1 MPGFANLDRNAS
13 NSVVSWRLLCSEFHK
28 APSNIVIGVRR
39 WSTGDAKMS
48 LEAQAAVAIMTDRN
62 GGILMR
68 VSSSQRYLEDAE
80 DMRDPAVAVA
90 RRGKR
95 PIPGKPEGRG
105 KKHGRAARAAA
116 TTIPAHS
123 AVSVD
128 SPVITDDAEPNAT
141 AASNINVPESLLTTG
156 GIEAS
161 PAPVESPLVTHTDA
175 PASSHMS
182 IPLDVNGNISA
193 PSGSAFNPF
202 ITAESSALQS
212 LAPMNNFPP
221 TYQPQ
226 NPSSSRSVSAP
237 QLRQLYGYGD
247 LMSAYQGT
255 LQPDSLG
262 SSSFDAQRSYGPSQ
276 QSYGPSQQ
284 SYGPSQQSHGLLQQG
299 YSPSQQNFNSQD
311 FSAASHTGPDIWR
324 VSTGSNFPP

>member
-1 MPGFANLDRNAS
+1 
-13 NSVVSWRLLCSEFHK
+13 
-28 APSNIVIGVRR
+28 
-39 WSTGDAKMS
+39 MS

-62 GGILMR
+62 RGILMR
-68 VSSSQRYLEDAE
+68 DAE
-80 DMRDPAVAVA
+80 DMRDPAVAVT

-105 KKHGRAARAAA
+105 KKHGRVAWAAA

-128 SPVITDDAEPNAT
+128 SPVITDDTEPNAT
-141 AASNINVPESLLTTG
+141 AASNVNVPESLLTTG

-202 ITAESSALQS
+202 VTAESSIGTSFTRSTGHGGGLDLFGPGALQVHAGGGTQS
-212 LAPMNNFPP
+212 FNGIQFSPFAPMNNFPP

-226 NPSSSRSVSAP
+226 NPSSSRSVSAL
-237 QLRQLYGYGD
+237 QLCQPYGYGD
-247 LMSAYQGT
+247 LMSAYQGM

-276 QSYGPSQQ
+276 QSYGPLQQ
-284 SYGPSQQSHGLLQQG
+284 SYGPLQQSHGLLQQG
-299 YSPSQQNFNSQD
+299 YSPLQQNFNSQD